1 MSKVVNNL
9 LVLLIFLSPIVS
21 GLDLSDCHS
30 KEQVAIEKADC
41 HGSSEQPVSSFICD
55 DCCDGFCSD
64 CSIHNYVDNNIPFV
78 YPVSVSP
85 NPLLFIYSE
94 SIPFL
99 GFLPPFRPP
108 IA

>member
-21 GLDLSDCHS
+21 GLDLSNCQS
-30 KEQVAIEKADC
+30 KEKVAIEKVNC
-41 HGSSEQPVSSFICD
+41 HESSEQLVSSFICD

-64 CSIHNYVDNNIPFV
+64 CSIHNYVDNNVPFI
-78 YPVSVSP
+78 YPASVNLHS
-85 NPLLFIYSE
+85 LLFIYSE

-99 GFLPPFRPP
+99 DFQPPFRPP